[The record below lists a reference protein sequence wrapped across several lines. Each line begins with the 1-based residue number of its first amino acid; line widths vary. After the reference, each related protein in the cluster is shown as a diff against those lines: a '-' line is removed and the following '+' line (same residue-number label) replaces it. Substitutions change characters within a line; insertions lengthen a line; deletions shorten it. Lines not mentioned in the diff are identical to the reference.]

1 LVDIALRVYYVSHK
15 AYYTKEKGKNM
26 KALKH
31 SKVLSQRLAA
41 FYDEGTEYLTVDV
54 KGHPERLVLR
64 AKPNSEFLPA
74 ANGETFL
81 RWEQSSYFKYDPE
94 RVLAQVKGK
103 IEKITFLEKTY
114 QSWENFLEFICDPDI
129 DNDEKKFRSTVDFPK
144 SVAVAVHLK
153 AEAGGKK
160 MREVLIDALKAY
172 L

>member
-1 LVDIALRVYYVSHK
+1 
-15 AYYTKEKGKNM
+15 M

-41 FYDEGTEYLTVDV
+41 FYNEGIEYLMIDV
-54 KGHPERLVLR
+54 KGHPEKLVLR
-64 AKPNSEFLPA
+64 AKANSEFLPT
-74 ANGETFL
+74 ANGDKFL
-81 RWEQSSYFKYDPE
+81 RWEQSSYSGYDPE

-103 IEKITFLEKTY
+103 IERVTFLGETY
-114 QSWENFLEFICDPDI
+114 ESWESLLEFVCDPDV
-129 DNDEKKFRSTVDFPK
+129 DNDEKKYRSTVDFPK

-153 AEAGGKK
+153 AGTEGKK